1 MVSLSFIKKRL
12 EDLGYTVIIYNNYI
26 KIIDKNNL
34 EVIVY
39 FRAQQVLDNNA
50 VYNFLIL
57 NMLEYDFT
65 GADDY
70 TSFNLPDWFEN
81 YIFDKTLIQID
92 I

>member
-26 KIIDKNNL
+26 KIVDKNNL

-57 NMLEYDFT
+57 SMLEYDFT
-65 GADDY
+65 ITDDY